1 MPYFTVPVS
10 NQKQYQLTFADLLNG
25 VSDPAK
31 LLETP
36 NTFDTITR
44 KYPKVPR
51 RLENYPID
59 GKLQKL
65 KDFCEKYQ
73 ALIET
78 KDKSSLYY
86 SFKIPKRRGGL
97 RPIDAPNQ
105 ELMQALN
112 ELKAIFE
119 STLRCPYHTA
129 AFAYVKGRCHK
140 DALTRHQRNK
150 SKWFLH
156 LDFHN
161 FFGSTT
167 YEFVV
172 RQLKEIFP
180 FSEIFKSWGKEYL
193 EKALTLCFLR
203 GGLPQGTP
211 ISPLITNLMM
221 IPIDHAISAYC
232 RDSSPHLV
240 YTRYAD
246 DTIISSDRVFKWRE
260 VEKDLCEILQRV
272 EAPFALNKEKTRFGS
287 SAGRN
292 WNLGLML
299 NKDNEITVGHAKK
312 KNYTHMVHSFLLD
325 YKKGQ
330 PWPLEDTRHLAG
342 LTSYYVSIQKDVFTN
357 ITKNYSQKIG
367 VDFYGA
373 VKSILSAKSSY

>member
-1 MPYFTVPVS
+1 MPYFTIPIS
-10 NQKQYQLTFADLLNG
+10 NRKQYQLTFDDLLNG
-25 VSDPAK
+25 VSDPAR

-44 KYPKVPR
+44 KYPKVPK

-59 GKLQKL
+59 GSLRKL

-73 ALIET
+73 SFIET
-78 KDKSSLYY
+78 KYKSTLYH
-86 SFKIPKRRGGL
+86 SFEIPKRHGGL
-97 RPIDAPNQ
+97 RPIDAPRPAF
-105 ELMQALN
+105 MQALN
-112 ELKAIFE
+112 ELKSILE
-119 STLRCPYHTA
+119 ETLRCPYHTA

-140 DALTRHQRNK
+140 DAVVRHQRNK
-150 SKWFLH
+150 SKWFLK
-156 LDFHN
+156 LDFHD

-167 YEFVV
+167 YEFVI

-193 EKALTLCFLR
+193 EKALTLCFLH

-211 ISPLITNLMM
+211 TSPLLTNLMM

-246 DTIISSDRVFKWRE
+246 DISISSDLSFKWQDVENSLRE
-260 VEKDLCEILQRV
+260 IIEHFK
-272 EAPFALNKEKTRFGS
+272 APFAFNREKTHYGS
-287 SAGRN
+287 VSGRN
-292 WNLGLML
+292 WLLGLML

-325 YKKGQ
+325 YKNGNR
-330 PWPLEDTRHLAG
+330 WSVEDTQHLAG
-342 LTSYYVSIQKDVFTN
+342 LTSYYVSIQKDVFEN
-357 ITKNYSQKIG
+357 ITKSYSQKIG

-373 VKSILSAKSSY
+373 VKSILSAKASV